1 MQEMAL
7 KTQITI
13 VGAGPV
19 GMTLALDLATRGIDV
34 TLVECRYAHE
44 PPSVKCNQIS
54 ARSMEIFRRLG
65 ISERLRQIGLPA
77 DYPNDVVSRTTATGI
92 ELARVPI
99 PARGERFRA
108 NQGPDTDWPTPEH
121 THRIN
126 QMYFEPVLFA
136 HVLSQP
142 RIRVLNR
149 TMVDEVVQDEHQVA
163 ASAHNLE
170 TGERLSIVS
179 DYLVGCDGAKS
190 LVRKTIGATLEGTP
204 ALQRVQSSYIR
215 APALLD
221 LLPGKPAW
229 LYYSLNPRR
238 CGMMMAIDGG
248 EKWLIHNYLY
258 HGEQDFESI
267 NRDWAIRMILGVGP
281 DFDYDVIAKEDWI
294 SRRLIAK
301 KLRDRRV
308 FICGDAAHLWVP
320 HGGYGMNA
328 GIADAANLAWMLAA
342 VLKCWASEAIL
353 DAYEAER
360 LPVIEQTSQLITEIA
375 QKVMMHRRE
384 ISADIERL
392 DEVGEAAR
400 AKIGKAA
407 YELDVTQQCC
417 GGLNFGYSYEHS
429 PIIAYDG
436 EKAPAYRMREF
447 TQSTVPGC
455 RAPHVWLRD
464 GRSLYDAFGADFT
477 LIRSDPSADVS
488 GFLDAASDLGVPLS
502 VVDLDTLDVRETYP
516 EKVVLV
522 RPDQHI
528 AWRGNRVPND
538 TAGLIA
544 LVSGRSMVPECPPS
558 ASS

>member
-1 MQEMAL
+1 MNS
-7 KTQITI
+7 QITI

-34 TLVECRYAHE
+34 TVVECRYPHE
-44 PPSVKCNQIS
+44 APSVKCNQIS

-65 ISERLRQIGLPA
+65 ISDRLQEIGLPA
-77 DYPNDVVSRTTATGI
+77 DYPNDVVSRTTATGV
-92 ELARVPI
+92 ELARVSI

-108 NQGPDTDWPTPEH
+108 SAGPDTDWPTPEY

-126 QMYFEPVLFA
+126 QMYFEPVLFG

-149 TMVDEVVQDEHQVA
+149 TMVEEVVQDEHHVV
-163 ASAHNLE
+163 ASARDLD
-170 TGERLSIVS
+170 TGERKSITS

-190 LVRKTIGATLEGTP
+190 LVRKTIGASLDGTP

-215 APALLD
+215 APALLN

-238 CGMMMAIDGG
+238 CGMMMAIDGR

-258 HGEQDFESI
+258 HGEEDFESV

-281 DFDYDVIAKEDWI
+281 DFKYDVISKEDWI
-294 SRRLIAK
+294 SRRLVAK

-328 GIADAANLAWMLAA
+328 GIADGANLAWMLAA
-342 VLKCWASEAIL
+342 VLKGWAAEAIL

-384 ISADIERL
+384 ISPEIERL
-392 DEVGEAAR
+392 DEAGEAAR
-400 AKIGKAA
+400 ARIGKAA
-407 YELDVTQQCC
+407 YELDVAQQCC
-417 GGLNFGYSYEHS
+417 GGLNFGYSYERS

-436 EKAPAYRMREF
+436 EKAPTYRLHEF

-455 RAPHVWLRD
+455 RAPHLWLRER
-464 GRSLYDAFGADFT
+464 RSLYDALGPGFT
-477 LIRSDPSADVS
+477 LIRSDPSEDVS
-488 GFLDAASDLGVPLS
+488 GFVDRASDLGVPLC
-502 VVDLDTLDVRETYP
+502 VVDLDTLDGRELYP
-516 EKVVLV
+516 EKLVLV
-522 RPDQHI
+522 RPDQHV
-528 AWRGNRVPND
+528 AWRGNRAPND

-544 LVSGRSMVPECPPS
+544 LVSGR
-558 ASS
+558 